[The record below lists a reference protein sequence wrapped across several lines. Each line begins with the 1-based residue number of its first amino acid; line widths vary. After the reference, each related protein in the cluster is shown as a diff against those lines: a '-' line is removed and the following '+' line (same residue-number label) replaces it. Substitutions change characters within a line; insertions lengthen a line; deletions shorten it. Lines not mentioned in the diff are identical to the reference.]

1 MHVRVSRSFPL
12 RRIPFYAARRVEF
25 PLARRSP
32 MRRKNGPSARNG
44 TVRNFQSRPLLLR
57 QSPLDISVNTDICK
71 QMRDFTSLGQ
81 AIADPTRV
89 RIIAALRR
97 GELCVCELVDALEIS
112 QSTLSGHLQVL
123 RQTGLVI
130 TRKDGRWIYYSLTD
144 RKTALIEAL
153 FSHIQA
159 DGGAD
164 PRLRRDSRRIERRLA
179 IRENG
184 RCVLGFTELE
194 KHQAAVK

>member
-1 MHVRVSRSFPL
+1 
-12 RRIPFYAARRVEF
+12 
-25 PLARRSP
+25 
-32 MRRKNGPSARNG
+32 
-44 TVRNFQSRPLLLR
+44 
-57 QSPLDISVNTDICK
+57 
-71 QMRDFTSLGQ
+71 MRDFTSLGQ
-81 AIADPTRV
+81 AIVDPTRV
-89 RIIAALRR
+89 RIIAALRH

-112 QSTLSGHLQVL
+112 QSTLSSHLQVL
-123 RQTGLVI
+123 RQTGLAI

-153 FSHIQA
+153 FSHIQP

-184 RCVLGFTELE
+184 RCVLGFTSWKTSSRPEITDVSGSSHPR
-194 KHQAAVK
+194 KFAAPSCASSP